1 MTEISEDRPPVEL
14 LESTLEAIIFAST
27 EPVRPADLGAAL
39 GGIPEEEVASAL
51 EKLASR
57 YAASSSGLLLE
68 QVAGGYRL
76 ATRSNV
82 GAWVRMYFRNQNRTR
97 LTPATLE
104 TLAIVAYRQPVTA
117 PEIQSIRGKDPTY
130 GLKVLLEKRMLR
142 IMGRKKVVGNPLL
155 YGTSRQ
161 FLVHFGLNSL
171 KDLPSIEEF
180 DAFLD
185 TLGQA
190 QPVLFEGAHEAE
202 PTVEPIPE
210 VGEAAAIP
218 EPPQDP
224 PGGGH

>member
-1 MTEISEDRPPVEL
+1 MSERSDQRPPREL
-14 LESTLEAIIFAST
+14 LESTLEAIIFASGD
-27 EPVRPADLGAAL
+27 PVRPGDLGATL
-39 GGIPEEEVASAL
+39 GEIPEEEIDEAL
-51 EKLASR
+51 RRLGAR
-57 YAASSSGLLLE
+57 YEQSGSGLVLE

-82 GAWVRMYFRNQNRTR
+82 GEWVRMFFRNRHRTR

-104 TLAIVAYRQPVTA
+104 VLAIVAYRQPVTA
-117 PEIQSIRGKDPTY
+117 PEIHAIRGKDPTY
-130 GLKVLLEKRMLR
+130 GLKVLLDKRLLR

-185 TLGQA
+185 TLGTA
-190 QPVLFEGAHEAE
+190 QSALFEGGAPLPPADEAAPE
-202 PTVEPIPE
+202 P
-210 VGEAAAIP
+210 AAIP
-218 EPPQDP
+218 EPLQEPT
-224 PGGGH
+224 GGGH

>member
-1 MTEISEDRPPVEL
+1 LTEKSDQRPPLEL

-39 GGIPEEEVASAL
+39 GGVPEDEIVSAL
-51 EKLASR
+51 EKLTER
-57 YAASSSGLLLE
+57 YAHADHGLILE

-82 GAWVRMYFRNQNRTR
+82 GTWVRMYFRNQNRTR

-104 TLAIVAYRQPVTA
+104 VLAIVAYRQPVTA
-117 PEIQSIRGKDPTY
+117 PEIQAIRGKDPTY
-130 GLKVLLEKRMLR
+130 GLKVLLEKRLLR

-190 QPVLFEGAHEAE
+190 QPVLFEGAE
-202 PTVEPIPE
+202 PKEQGEPPRPEPVETV
-210 VGEAAAIP
+210 AIP
-218 EPPQDP
+218 EPPQEP

>member
-1 MTEISEDRPPVEL
+1 MSDPSEDRPPAEL
-14 LESTLEAIIFAST
+14 LESTLEAIIFASA

-39 GGIPEEEVASAL
+39 GDIPEEEVESAL
-51 EKLASR
+51 ESLAAR
-57 YAASSSGLLLE
+57 YSKGAGGLLLE

-76 ATRSNV
+76 ATCSSV
-82 GAWVRMYFRNQNRTR
+82 GAWVRMYFRNQHHTR

-104 TLAIVAYRQPVTA
+104 VLAIVAYRQPVTA
-117 PEIQSIRGKDPTY
+117 PEIQAIRGKDPTY
-130 GLKVLLEKRMLR
+130 GLKVLLEKRLLR

-155 YGTSRQ
+155 YGTSKQ

-185 TLGQA
+185 TLA
-190 QPVLFEGAHEAE
+190 QPHPVLFEGAEMTSEATE
-202 PTVEPIPE
+202 AVETV
-210 VGEAAAIP
+210 AIP
-218 EPPQDP
+218 ETQQDI

>member
-1 MTEISEDRPPVEL
+1 MTERSEDRPPSEL

-27 EPVRPADLGAAL
+27 DPVRPADLAGALGDIPQDEVDAAL
-39 GGIPEEEVASAL
+39 QR
-51 EKLASR
+51 LASR
-57 YAASSSGLLLE
+57 YARSESGLVLE

-76 ATRSNV
+76 ATRPNV

-104 TLAIVAYRQPVTA
+104 VLAIAAYRQPVTA
-117 PEIQSIRGKDPTY
+117 PEIQAIRGKDPTY
-130 GLKVLLEKRMLR
+130 GLKVLLEKRLLR

-185 TLGQA
+185 TLGQP
-190 QPVLFEGAHEAE
+190 QPDLLEGA
-202 PTVEPIPE
+202 E
-210 VGEAAAIP
+210 VAAAA
-218 EPPQDP
+218 DD
-224 PGGGH
+224 GAAATDGS